1 VIGTLVELEAFT
13 KRLGRENP
21 SMAAE
26 CVLAGPGLGDAE
38 VAALLKAVPGL
49 PESYLK
55 CARLLRFVGVEL
67 AGFSLSPLVNRG
79 SLVDS
84 LTRTNS
90 TVNPL
95 WARLQSENLLEVAV
109 GDSELVAVA
118 GAGSTLP
125 LGTVLMI
132 HLFDTDEAPAL
143 LASDF
148 EHFLIYAGNLMDI
161 SATMSG
167 RKALQEFEL
176 RLGKL
181 GATTEMVDG
190 WWEVAESLL
199 E

>member
-1 VIGTLVELEAFT
+1 
-13 KRLGRENP
+13 
-21 SMAAE
+21 M
-26 CVLAGPGLGDAE
+26 
-38 VAALLKAVPGL
+38 
-49 PESYLK
+49 
-55 CARLLRFVGVEL
+55 
-67 AGFSLSPLVNRG
+67 
-79 SLVDS
+79 DS

-90 TVNPL
+90 TINPL
-95 WARLQSENLLEVAV
+95 WPRLQSENLLEVAV

-125 LGTVLMI
+125 VGTVLMI
-132 HLFDTDEAPAL
+132 HLFDTDEVPAL